1 MTTRTASTTPRRRRN
16 PAAASLVIAA
26 LLLGACGTPEGNGA
40 PGAGGSQEQAPVPV
54 EVAEAVPGTLAQPVE
69 LAGRVRARAEVPV
82 RPQVAGLITA
92 VHVEVGERVRQGQVL
107 VELDAATAEAQ
118 VRQAEAALAAARAAA
133 RQAQQGAEG
142 QRLQAD
148 AEVRQAELAHKGAAA
163 QLDGAR
169 QALAALEGQWKA
181 MGCDA
186 LGGMAQ
192 RTPTPPRGGA
202 AAAAGQPGATPGA
215 AGPGSA
221 GSGCSQLAASL
232 AEARAAVRQA
242 EFNLEAAQVRLD
254 AARRAREL
262 ARRGDPAAAAKAQV
276 DQAEA
281 ALALAR
287 RQLDLTRVTAPVDGV
302 VAAVAAE
309 VGTLASPQAPEPLV
323 ILVDPGPVQVEAEL
337 PVGLYDAVDDGAAV
351 EVVVGSQTWPARV
364 RSKTRVPDA
373 RTGAYT
379 LTVDLEPRDGGR
391 WPAPGQPATVRLSLE
406 GGSRGILIPVDAL
419 QEGDEPGRGTV
430 FVVEGGRAERR
441 EVRYG
446 TVTSDQALI
455 LEGLEPGERVITRG
469 ADGLAGGER
478 VRVVPA
484 S

>member
-1 MTTRTASTTPRRRRN
+1 MTAHHASPTLRRRGN
-16 PAAASLVIAA
+16 LAAALVIAA
-26 LLLGACGTPEGNGA
+26 LVLGACGTRAGNGA
-40 PGAGGSQEQAPVPV
+40 AGTGGSEPPAAVPV

-69 LAGRVRARAEVPV
+69 LPGRVRARAEVPV
-82 RPQVAGLITA
+82 RPQVAGPITA
-92 VHVEVGERVRQGQVL
+92 VHVEVGQRVRKGQVL
-107 VELDAATAEAQ
+107 VELDAAAAEAQ
-118 VRQAEAALAAARAAA
+118 VRQAEAALAAARAAV
-133 RQAQQGAEG
+133 RQAEQGAEG

-148 AEVRQAELAHKGAAA
+148 AEYRQAQLAHQGAAA

-169 QALAALEGQWKA
+169 QALAALERQWQA
-181 MGCDA
+181 LGCDGA
-186 LGGMAQ
+186 GGAAPG
-192 RTPTPPRGGA
+192 TPTAPPAGA
-202 AAAAGQPGATPGA
+202 AAAGGAPAGAPGA
-215 AGPGSA
+215 AGPHGA
-221 GSGCSQLAASL
+221 ATGCGQLAASL

-242 EFNLEAAQVRLD
+242 EFDLEAAKVRLD

-262 ARRGDPAAAAKAQV
+262 ARRGDPAAAARAQV

-287 RQLDLTRVTAPVDGV
+287 QQLERTRVTAPVDGV

-323 ILVDPGPVQVEAEL
+323 ILVDPGPVQVAAEL
-337 PVGLYDAVDDGAAV
+337 PVGLYDAVDDGARV
-351 EVVVGSQTWPARV
+351 EVVVGQQTWPGRV

-379 LTVDLEPRDGGR
+379 LTVDLEPASGAR
-391 WPAPGQPATVRLSLE
+391 WPAPGQPATVRLSME
-406 GGSRGILIPVDAL
+406 GGTRGLLIPVDAL

-446 TVTSDQALI
+446 TVTAERALI
-455 LEGLEPGERVITRG
+455 LEGLQPGERVITRG

-478 VRVVPA
+478 VRVVPP